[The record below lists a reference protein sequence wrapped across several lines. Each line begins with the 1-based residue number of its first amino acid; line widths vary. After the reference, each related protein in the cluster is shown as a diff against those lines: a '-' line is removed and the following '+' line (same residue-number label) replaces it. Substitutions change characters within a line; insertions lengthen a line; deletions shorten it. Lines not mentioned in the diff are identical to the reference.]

1 MVDLVQLF
9 VYSPHQWTPLHE
21 AARKGHVDIVRYLVE
36 QGADIN
42 IKDEDEVSEWEY
54 TADCKLVL
62 LIRVCFHSP
71 EQRSLL
77 LIEL

>member
-1 MVDLVQLF
+1 MFNYFLI
-9 VYSPHQWTPLHE
+9 YSPYQFTPLQW
-21 AARKGHVDIVRYLVE
+21 AACEGHVHIVRYLVE
-36 QGADIN
+36 QGAEIN
-42 IKDEDEVSEWEY
+42 NKESGVSEGEY

-62 LIRVCFHSP
+62 LIKVCFHSP

>member
-1 MVDLVQLF
+1 M
-9 VYSPHQWTPLHE
+9 
-21 AARKGHVDIVRYLVE
+21 HVVRYLVE
-36 QGADIN
+36 HGADIN
-42 IKDEDEVSEWEY
+42 NKDDDGVSEQEY

-62 LIRVCFHSP
+62 LIKVCFHSP